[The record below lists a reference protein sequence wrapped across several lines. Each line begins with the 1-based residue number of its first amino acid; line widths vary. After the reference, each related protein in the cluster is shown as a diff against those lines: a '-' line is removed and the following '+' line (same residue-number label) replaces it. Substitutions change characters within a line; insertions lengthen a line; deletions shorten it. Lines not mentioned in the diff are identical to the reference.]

1 MANNEHILIAETRDV
16 TGKTVK
22 RMRARGKTPAV
33 VYGKGF
39 EPRIVSVPT
48 REFRRLYHEVGG
60 NTLVRLQ
67 MEAGEENVLIREPD
81 RDPVT
86 GDELHIDFY
95 RVNMNEKITTEV
107 PLHFTGE
114 APAVRSLD
122 GTLVRPLDAVEV
134 ECLPRDLPSD
144 LEVSLD
150 SLEDF
155 EASIHVRD
163 ITAPAGVEI
172 LTDPDE
178 LVARVEPPRSEEEL
192 EELESTEGVGEEAED
207 AAMDAVEVEEGA
219 EGEPSE
225 EEPKEEQS
233 R

>member
-39 EPRIVSVPT
+39 ESRIVSVPT

-67 MEAGEENVLIREPD
+67 MEGGEENVLIREPD

-95 RVNMNEKITTEV
+95 RVDMNEKITTEV
-107 PLHFTGE
+107 PLRFTGE
-114 APAVRSLD
+114 APAVRALD

-144 LEVSLD
+144 IEISLD

-163 ITAPAGVEI
+163 LAVPEAVEI
-172 LTDPDE
+172 LTDADE

-207 AAMDAVEVEEGA
+207 AAMEAVEGEEG

-225 EEPKEEQS
+225 EEPKPE
-233 R
+233 